1 MKPFDSLSFAQDHST
16 RAPLQRVMFNPQNGC
31 AKRSHER
38 GSDRVEWLSEPPH
51 DCADYMEAIQDATH
65 LGG

>member
-1 MKPFDSLSFAQDHST
+1 MSPSAGSGQAKPFDSLTLAQ
-16 RAPLQRVMFNPQNGC
+16 
-31 AKRSHER
+31 
-38 GSDRVEWLSEPPH
+38 DRVEWLSEPPH